1 MIDES
6 IYEMA
11 FELNNVFNWPD
22 DLIGIYII
30 WSKSTN
36 KRYVGMTKH
45 LKGFKGRWNDH
56 RELLRKNIHDN
67 PYLQHSYFN
76 RSL

>member
-36 KRYVGMTKH
+36 KRYVGMNKN
-45 LKGFKGRWNDH
+45 LKVFK
-56 RELLRKNIHDN
+56 
-67 PYLQHSYFN
+67 
-76 RSL
+76 